1 MGKGIES
8 RTMTLALLYTMIK
21 FRWSLTT
28 AWKLLQIKRQNI
40 DLTEGYYRMLQ
51 EIDKN
56 QSKAKLS
63 EAIDGNCA

>member
-1 MGKGIES
+1 MA
-8 RTMTLALLYTMIK
+8 LALLYTMIK
-21 FRWSLTT
+21 FRWSLTI

-40 DLTEGYYRMLQ
+40 DMTEGYYKMLQ

-63 EAIDGNCA
+63 EAIDNNCA